1 MVLSFQDNENFI
13 VINSN
18 VSNKTNIY
26 INASINENQGIQIQN
41 LFSSANNIE
50 KIKNRVILTG
60 RVFNAGEN
68 NIFINKYNLKN
79 NIKFFF
85 KDNNFNKPR
94 IIFCKSYENVNN
106 DDLFLFDNSNNLT
119 NTDILY
125 EKNVNINTNEL
136 FKNTIKFL

>member
-41 LFSSANNIE
+41 LFSSANNME

-85 KDNNFNKPR
+85 
-94 IIFCKSYENVNN
+94 
-106 DDLFLFDNSNNLT
+106 
-119 NTDILY
+119 
-125 EKNVNINTNEL
+125 
-136 FKNTIKFL
+136 